1 MIGIHPQVRIELS
14 RSFRCPE
21 VGPVAEHRAEAVQ
34 PRSRR
39 LRPASVARRV
49 VPRLRPQQSRP

>member
-14 RSFRCPE
+14 RNFRQHE
-21 VGPVAEHRAEAVQ
+21 VGPVAEHRPPAG
-34 PRSRR
+34 RSRSR
-39 LRPASVARRV
+39 GLRPSSVARRV

>member
-14 RSFRCPE
+14 RSYRCPE
-21 VGPVAEHRAEAVQ
+21 VGPVAEHRAEAVET
-34 PRSRR
+34 RSRG

-49 VPRLRPQQSRP
+49 VPRLRFQQSRP